1 MADTHNALAGPST
14 PRCKTPT
21 RKRRIRA
28 SITNEFS
35 VKRQRISIGPID
47 IATEPIPKNEYADV
61 NTEPRSD
68 RFISTRPDILFPIN
82 TTPRTNRV
90 AQMLGLADDRFL
102 NFTDSTSAP
111 PDKMMLSLRRSA
123 SQLFHTPA
131 TLSPTSSLSHLAK
144 RRQFILALDGPGIPQ
159 DPWAYP
165 LSWSKKNVIAVAC
178 GHDIYYQNLDTREIA
193 HLCNL
198 PRSTMGR
205 IRALEFAED
214 VASCNLVALGTTTGS
229 VQVWDT
235 GEEKKRIRL
244 WSDANWAGATVVSWK
259 GAKSQEFVVG
269 RHDGKMSLYDVRV
282 EKELSGWKGHKGDV
296 FGAKW
301 SEDQRFL
308 ASVDNRGTV
317 LVWDSRNMSTKL
329 AKMRHIGPAKALAWC
344 PWKPDLLA
352 TAGTYPD
359 GTIKIWSASNFNSP
373 SLSASSFASA
383 SSSNLASTSTHHT
396 GSICPTPLSTIT
408 VNSSIYSLHWSPH
421 CKELL
426 SVHGLSWLASPFSSS
441 PSNDLNNTHI
451 ASASLANT
459 PIQPAPSALTN
470 SITVHSWPNCKRLV
484 SVTAHSGTVGQ
495 SCLSPDGTMVFTLCY
510 REEAMKMWKVW
521 GERGKGGPGEEGTR
535 RAFEKFS
542 IR

>member
-1 MADTHNALAGPST
+1 
-14 PRCKTPT
+14 
-21 RKRRIRA
+21 
-28 SITNEFS
+28 
-35 VKRQRISIGPID
+35 
-47 IATEPIPKNEYADV
+47 
-61 NTEPRSD
+61 
-68 RFISTRPDILFPIN
+68 
-82 TTPRTNRV
+82 
-90 AQMLGLADDRFL
+90 
-102 NFTDSTSAP
+102 
-111 PDKMMLSLRRSA
+111 MLSLRRSA

-131 TLSPTSSLSHLAK
+131 ALSPTSSLSHLAK

-235 GEEKKRIRL
+235 GEEKKRIGL

-282 EKELSGWKGHKGDV
+282 EKEVSGWKGHKGDV

-329 AKMRHIGPAKALAWC
+329 AKMRHIGPAKVRRSFF
-344 PWKPDLLA
+344 PELLFLRQVR
-352 TAGTYPD
+352 TG
-359 GTIKIWSASNFNSP
+359 WRSP
-373 SLSASSFASA
+373 TESSFLGAKIV
-383 SSSNLASTSTHHT
+383 SSMVS
-396 GSICPTPLSTIT
+396 
-408 VNSSIYSLHWSPH
+408 
-421 CKELL
+421 
-426 SVHGLSWLASPFSSS
+426 SPFG
-441 PSNDLNNTHI
+441 NI
-451 ASASLANT
+451 AELDIVDVFHYICR
-459 PIQPAPSALTN
+459 P
-470 SITVHSWPNCKRLV
+470 VY
-484 SVTAHSGTVGQ
+484 TARQ
-495 SCLSPDGTMVFTLCY
+495 C
-510 REEAMKMWKVW
+510 
-521 GERGKGGPGEEGTR
+521 
-535 RAFEKFS
+535 FS
-542 IR
+542 D